1 MNLHLEILVE
11 EPSLKESLLKLLP
24 KILSQETT
32 FMIHPYRGKE
42 DLLKK
47 LPSRLQGYKAWIPNH
62 YKILILID
70 EDRQDCLEL
79 KEKLEKIASESGFI
93 TKSKAKMGE
102 TYTVINRIVVEE
114 LEAWFFG
121 DPVALHDAYPK
132 LPQSLTQKARYR
144 IPDQIPGGTWEAL
157 EHELQQ
163 VGYFMGGLP
172 KIEVAK
178 TVSQYMEPQRN
189 TSASF
194 QLFYQTLLELKR

>member
-24 KILSQETT
+24 KILSPETT
-32 FMIHPYRGKE
+32 FTIHPYRGKE

-47 LPSRLQGYKAWIPNH
+47 LPSRLQGYKAWLPNN

-79 KEKLEKIASESGFI
+79 KEKLENIASESGFI

-121 DPVALHDAYPK
+121 DPVALHHAYPK

-144 IPDQIPGGTWEAL
+144 IPDQIAGGTWEAL
-157 EHELQQ
+157 EQELQR

-189 TSASF
+189 SSASF
-194 QLFYQTLLELKR
+194 QLFYQTLLELKI

>member
-32 FMIHPYRGKE
+32 
-42 DLLKK
+42 L
-47 LPSRLQGYKAWIPNH
+47 
-62 YKILILID
+62 
-70 EDRQDCLEL
+70 
-79 KEKLEKIASESGFI
+79 
-93 TKSKAKMGE
+93 
-102 TYTVINRIVVEE
+102 VINRIVVEE

-121 DPVALHDAYPK
+121 DPVALHHAYPK

-144 IPDQIPGGTWEAL
+144 IPDQIAGGTWEAL
-157 EHELQQ
+157 EQELQR

-189 TSASF
+189 SSASF
-194 QLFYQTLLELKR
+194 QLFYQTLLELKI